1 MGPRRGL
8 GGRQPGGGRG
18 RQLGH
23 QHHRGVRQ
31 EGEEVR
37 GVLIILLLLLLLL
50 LDGVA
55 GAGSGIGASTG
66 LP

>member
-8 GGRQPGGGRG
+8 GGGQPGGGRG

-31 EGEEVR
+31 AGEEVR
-37 GVLIILLLLLLLL
+37 GVIIILLLLLL

-55 GAGSGIGASTG
+55 GAGSATGASTG

>member
-8 GGRQPGGGRG
+8 GGGQPGGGRG

-37 GVLIILLLLLLLL
+37 GVLIIILLLLLL

-55 GAGSGIGASTG
+55 GADSATGASTG